1 MDTMNNICLAVSLD
15 QQKNTPTAFHRRG
28 RTYRVAEVQDCWRL
42 VGDWWD
48 GRGEKTFFR
57 VIVSGGGIFELA
69 YDHLR
74 RTWHIERIE
83 D

>member
-1 MDTMNNICLAVSLD
+1 MDTVRVSLD
-15 QQKNTPTAFHRRG
+15 RDRESPTGFHRGG
-28 RTYRVAEVQDCWRL
+28 RTYHITEVQDCWRL

-57 VIVSGGGIFELA
+57 VMVSDGGIFELA
-69 YDHLR
+69 YDHIAR
-74 RTWHIERIE
+74 AWQIHRIE

>member
-1 MDTMNNICLAVSLD
+1 MNTLKVNLD
-15 QQKNTPTAFHRRG
+15 RHGHAPMEFHRGG
-28 RTYRVAEVQDCWRL
+28 RIYRVAEVQDCWRL

-57 VIVSGGGIFELA
+57 VMVSGGGIFELA
-69 YDHLR
+69 YDHAR
-74 RTWHIERIE
+74 RTWQIERIE